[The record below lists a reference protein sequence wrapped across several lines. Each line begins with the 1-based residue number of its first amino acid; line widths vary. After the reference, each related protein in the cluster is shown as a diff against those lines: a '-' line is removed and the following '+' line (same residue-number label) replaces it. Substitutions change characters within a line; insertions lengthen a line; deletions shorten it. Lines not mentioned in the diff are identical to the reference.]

1 VKSPLNNVTVL
12 IPRPIEQS
20 NEFADKLEK
29 LGATPVI
36 FPLIELKPINQ
47 DQLKTIFSKNE
58 FDWIIFTSGIA
69 VKCFFEII
77 HYTKVKAKIAAVGS
91 QTKAA
96 IEELG
101 LKVDFIPSAATA
113 QKLAK
118 EIPVTKNEKI
128 LIPRSKISNDTIID
142 ILKQKEAKITV
153 IDIYDNTPVAY
164 TKEEIEEVLNTPIN
178 VITFTSGSTV
188 NSFLDLIRK
197 YKIRLNDIHKVSIGP
212 STTAEAQKRFLEIDA
227 TAENHSIDGM
237 IDEILKI
244 YA

>member
-1 VKSPLNNVTVL
+1 MKSPLNNVTVL

-47 DQLKTIFSKNE
+47 ELLKTTFSKNE

-69 VKCFFEII
+69 VKCFFEVI
-77 HYTKVKAKIAAVGS
+77 HYTKVTAKIAAVGS

-118 EIPVTKNEKI
+118 EIPVKKNEKI

-237 IDEILKI
+237 IEEILKI

>member
-1 VKSPLNNVTVL
+1 MKSPLNNVTVL

-47 DQLKTIFSKNE
+47 DQLKTTFSKNE

-69 VKCFFEII
+69 VKCFFEVI

-128 LIPRSKISNDTIID
+128 LIPRSKISNDTIIE

-164 TKEEIEEVLNTPIN
+164 TKEEIEEVLNTPVN

-237 IDEILKI
+237 IEEILKI

>member
-1 VKSPLNNVTVL
+1 MKSPLNNVTVL

-29 LGATPVI
+29 LGATPII

-47 DQLKTIFSKNE
+47 DQLKTTFSKNE

-142 ILKQKEAKITV
+142 ILKQKEAKVTV

>member
-1 VKSPLNNVTVL
+1 MKFPLNNVTVL

-20 NEFADKLEK
+20 NDFAEKLAK
-29 LGATPVI
+29 LGATPIV

-47 DQLKTIFSKNE
+47 DLLRSTFSKNE

-69 VKCFFEII
+69 VKCFFEVI

-91 QTKAA
+91 QTKAS

-118 EIPVTKNEKI
+118 EIPVKKNEKI
-128 LIPRSKISNDTIID
+128 LIPRSKISNNTIID
-142 ILKQKEAKITV
+142 ILKQKETKVTV
-153 IDIYDNTPVAY
+153 IDTYDNTPVDY

-188 NSFLDLIRK
+188 NNFMDLIRK
-197 YKIRLNDIHKVSIGP
+197 HKIKLGNIHKVSIGP
-212 STTAEAQKRFLEIDA
+212 STTAEAQKRFLDIDA
-227 TAENHSIDGM
+227 TAENHSIDGL
-237 IDEILKI
+237 IETII
-244 YA
+244 SVVN

>member
-1 VKSPLNNVTVL
+1 MKFPLNNVTVL

-36 FPLIELKPINQ
+36 FPLIELKAINQ
-47 DQLKTIFSKNE
+47 ELLKTTFSKNE

-118 EIPVTKNEKI
+118 EIPVKKNEKI

-142 ILKQKEAKITV
+142 ILKQKEVKITV

-164 TKEEIEEVLNTPIN
+164 TKEEIEEVLNTPVN

>member
-1 VKSPLNNVTVL
+1 MKSPLNNVTVL

-47 DQLKTIFSKNE
+47 DQLKTAFSKNE

-69 VKCFFEII
+69 VKCFFEVI

-237 IDEILKI
+237 IDQILKI